1 MAKEKKDE
9 RKSIRWRERCYSDQ
23 QFPNTEII
31 NSQLIRVPHRAL
43 YNLTLTYL
51 FSLIELL
58 LCMYSRV
65 PGTLMVHLPSH
76 ALAHAD
82 PSVLNAPLLPICLVN
97 YSQTSV
103 QFLFLLWRPLHL
115 IYPTYK
121 HSCSSLWASKTLCVY
136 LWRTQTP
143 LQYVLVVYT
152 VFPTKLWG

>member
-65 PGTLMVHLPSH
+65 PGTLMVHFPSH

-82 PSVLNAPLLPICLVN
+82 PSVLNAPLLPICLW
-97 YSQTSV
+97 TI
-103 QFLFLLWRPLHL
+103 LRLLSNSYFFCEDLSTPSTPLTNTAVPPCGL
-115 IYPTYK
+115 PK
-121 HSCSSLWASKTLCVY
+121 HCVY
-136 LWRTQTP
+136 TSDWHRP
-143 LQYVLVVYT
+143 HYSM
-152 VFPTKLWG
+152 F